1 MGTDRPVIG
10 VTMGDPCGVGAEI
23 IIKALVDPDL
33 RRQADY
39 IIFGFSE
46 QMSYT
51 ADRLDTDFVFFRD
64 HHENIRAYNRQI
76 TVLDYDEFSVPATM
90 PRGAS
95 KLGGAA
101 SMAFCEDAIS
111 AARRGLIDALVT
123 APISKTSWKLAGHHR
138 FPGHTELLAKRCG
151 AKNVAMMFVSPKLK
165 VVLATIHQSLFD
177 IRNSFT
183 IGCVFNPMDLADQAL
198 RDWFGIE
205 NPRLGIAGLNPH
217 AGEDGQ
223 FGDEEQRIISPAV
236 LLANEAGINATG
248 PLPADTIFLKA
259 LDGEFDAVVA
269 MYHDQGLIPVKL
281 LSWRDAVNLTL
292 GLPIIRTSPDH
303 GTAFDIAAKNQA
315 DPSSMKAAIR
325 LAIELARTK
334 ARKQTST

>member
-1 MGTDRPVIG
+1 
-10 VTMGDPCGVGAEI
+10 MGDPCGVGAEI
-23 IIKALVDPDL
+23 IIKALSDPDL
-33 RRQADY
+33 RSRASY

-51 ADRLDTDFVFFRD
+51 ADRLDADFVFHRD
-64 HHENIRAYNRQI
+64 HHEDIRAYNHRI
-76 TVLDYDEFSVPATM
+76 TVLDYDEFSIPPAM

-95 KLGGAA
+95 KIGGAA

-165 VVLATIHQSLFD
+165 VVLATIHQALFD
-177 IRNSFT
+177 IRHSFT
-183 IGCVFNPMDLADQAL
+183 IGCVFNPIDLADHAL
-198 RDWFGIE
+198 REWFGIE
-205 NPRLGIAGLNPH
+205 EPRLGVAGLNPH

-223 FGDEEQRIISPAV
+223 FGDEEQRIMEPAI

-248 PLPADTIFLKA
+248 PLPGDTIFLKA
-259 LDGEFDAVVA
+259 LEGEFDAVVA
-269 MYHDQGLIPVKL
+269 MYHDQGLIPIKL
-281 LSWRDAVNLTL
+281 LGWRDAVNLTL

-303 GTAFDIAAKNQA
+303 GTAFDIAAKNIA

-325 LAIELARTK
+325 LAIELAIKKTGE
-334 ARKQTST
+334 QNSQ